1 MPMDEAR
8 ITRGTVQDKLFRFVF
23 LADCSLQRVIDNA
36 KERTI
41 LLSEIYPS
49 RSDSPPRPRSMPR
62 LPAPPPLNTVIDR
75 STTNTTKAL
84 QVICAFPLSGQYGPG
99 SRFLYVE
106 IHYPS
111 SRRQ

>member
-1 MPMDEAR
+1 
-8 ITRGTVQDKLFRFVF
+8 
-23 LADCSLQRVIDNA
+23 
-36 KERTI
+36 
-41 LLSEIYPS
+41 
-49 RSDSPPRPRSMPR
+49 MPR

-106 IHYPS
+106 IHYFAEMEES
-111 SRRQ
+111 IKAIRNILEYAKKYMIIGNWD